1 MAANIETILDSET
14 RGHDDHH
21 DALRLWL
28 RILTCT
34 NLVENKLRN
43 NLREEFASTLP
54 RFDLLAQLERNPQG
68 LKMGDLSKLMMVS
81 GGNVTGIA
89 TQDPA
94 HEERYK
100 PDIESRNIHRF
111 LEAVRFQVAAITG
124 ALGHDD
130 VRGLSRDDLVALT
143 PEAAAIT
150 GLAYEPEHRDGSE
163 NLAIEMRAM

>member
-1 MAANIETILDSET
+1 MAANNIETILDSET

-43 NLREEFASTLP
+43 NLREEFGSTLP

-89 TQDPA
+89 TQ
-94 HEERYK
+94 
-100 PDIESRNIHRF
+100 
-111 LEAVRFQVAAITG
+111 LEKEGLIKRVVSDADRRSFQVHITPKG
-124 ALGHDD
+124 TKAFNKMAQVHETWIADMFSCLSDKDIAQLMKTLGTLKQSLRVSQD
-130 VRGLSRDDLVALT
+130 S
-143 PEAAAIT
+143 
-150 GLAYEPEHRDGSE
+150 
-163 NLAIEMRAM
+163 